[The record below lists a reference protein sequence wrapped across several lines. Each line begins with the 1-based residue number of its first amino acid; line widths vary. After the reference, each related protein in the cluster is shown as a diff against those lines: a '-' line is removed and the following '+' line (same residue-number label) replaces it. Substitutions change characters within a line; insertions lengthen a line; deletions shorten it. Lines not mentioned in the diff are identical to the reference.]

1 MFIAKKEQ
9 FHDQMEQRC
18 VQFENNRFWSKEIFS
33 GNETIGIH
41 IVEVVPGFENLR
53 RSIDQKKL
61 LSRRSW
67 SIDDYDDHQL
77 MKYTKFLMIKIDWWS
92 PIDDKTKLLMIMI
105 CYLFLLFPALGHQN
119 RHNLRFLFFWGF
131 FLRLCFLPTLL
142 CHPPPLRKVDSR
154 KKSKTTT
161 SPRKEN
167 VQLSPDWCCLPTA

>member
-1 MFIAKKEQ
+1 
-9 FHDQMEQRC
+9 MEQRC

-61 LSRRSW
+61 TKLLSRRSW
-67 SIDDYDDHQL
+67 SIDDHESDHQL
-77 MKYTKFLMIKIDWWS
+77 IIDWWLDEVPDDHDRLMITNWS
-92 PIDDKTKLLMIMI
+92 SIDDKTKLLMIMI
-105 CYLFLLFPALGHQN
+105 FYLFLLFPALGHQN

-142 CHPPPLRKVDSR
+142 CHPPPLSKVDSR
-154 KKSKTTT
+154 KNPKPQRAQGKRMCS
-161 SPRKEN
+161 
-167 VQLSPDWCCLPTA
+167 